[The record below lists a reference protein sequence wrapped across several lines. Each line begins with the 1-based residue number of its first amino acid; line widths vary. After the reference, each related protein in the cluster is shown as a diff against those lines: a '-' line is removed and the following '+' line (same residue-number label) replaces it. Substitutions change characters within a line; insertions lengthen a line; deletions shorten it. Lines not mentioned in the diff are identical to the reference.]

1 MVLRLNIMSKMPWVA
16 LAVRHPAVRLC
27 IAGAFECRICNE
39 NNDRVRPV
47 MLHRAILG
55 SLERFI
61 GSLIENHAGSFPLW
75 LAPVQMV
82 IMNITENQA
91 DYCREVAAK
100 LQAAGF
106 VSNWIC
112 VTKKSV
118 TKSVTTANT
127 VSLSNRRRHKEKQ
140 ETKLRYAAKAEDL
153 GSLNVDDFIAQLQQ
167 EITDALVNH

>member
-1 MVLRLNIMSKMPWVA
+1 M
-16 LAVRHPAVRLC
+16 
-27 IAGAFECRICNE
+27 
-39 NNDRVRPV
+39 
-47 MLHRAILG
+47 
-55 SLERFI
+55 
-61 GSLIENHAGSFPLW
+61 W

-106 VSNWIC
+106 RVELDLRNEKIGYKIRDNSQYRFPYQI
-112 VTKKSV
+112 VV
-118 TKSVTTANT
+118 GD
-127 VSLSNRRRHKEKQ
+127 KEKQ
-140 ETKLRYAAKAEDL
+140 ENKVAVRRKAEDL